1 MNFLKWI
8 FGSRN
13 DRELKKLWP
22 LVGRINEFEA
32 GLQKLSDDELRQKT
46 AAWKAQLS
54 SIQDRAELARM
65 LNDILPEAFA
75 VVKSACRR
83 LTERKSEI
91 IVREHPLLWEMIPF
105 DVQLIGGY
113 ALHSGRIAEM
123 ATGEG
128 KTLVATLPVYLN
140 ALTGRGVHVVTVNDY
155 LAARDSEWMGAIYKF
170 LGLTVGCILHDQPP
184 RIRREQY
191 NCDITYGTNAEFGF
205 DYLRDNG
212 MAVRAEEQV
221 QRGHYYA
228 IVDEVDSILIDEAR
242 TPLIISGPSVHTYD
256 EQYGQWKPLVESLV
270 RAQEK
275 LCSRFL
281 SEAEGLIKKLHPADG
296 SNVQNA
302 EALEHEIGMLLFRVK
317 TGQPKSEG
325 LMKVLEDPENL
336 KLMNQA
342 ELELHKDQKKV
353 DLYREKEELLFA
365 IDEKSHEAD
374 LTEKGR
380 NFVSP
385 KDPEAFVLPDL
396 TTALHEIDAGP
407 EPDARKRLE
416 AKTKVQQD
424 FEVKAQKIHAISQ
437 LLKAYSLYQ
446 LDVEYVIQENKVIIV
461 DQHTGRLMPGRR
473 WSDGLHQAVEA
484 KEGVEIERET
494 QTLATITI
502 QNYFRLYQKL
512 AGMTGTAET
521 EASEFFD
528 IYKLGVLVI
537 PTNRP
542 IARKDGNDA
551 VYKTRREKFTAVLAE
566 IKQIHAQGRPI
577 LVGTISVEVSEQL
590 SRMLKR
596 EGIIHSVL
604 NAKYHQQEA
613 EIVSRAGQRSAVTI
627 ATNMAGRGT
636 DIKLGPGVM
645 WNVECKPHPEGKGY
659 RYKLTEP
666 STGEVREIDSEIRN
680 GSGGVQPNPAAQ
692 AFNLTP
698 QTRFT
703 GGLHVMG
710 TERHEARR
718 IDRQLRGRCARQG
731 DPGSSHFFIS
741 LEDDLMRLFGSD
753 RIVKMMER
761 MGLEEGQ
768 ELTHPWLNRSIQ
780 QAQKR
785 VEQHNFQIRK
795 RTLEF
800 DDVMNKQREV
810 IYGFRNEI
818 ISGQDVRDR
827 LMDIMEEVVVD
838 KVAQFTT
845 ADSDTH
851 EWKVRQLADW
861 VNLNFPI
868 GLPEPE
874 ILKAADSGKE
884 HPVSGSLFDGLSPA
898 QFAVC
903 NFISDSVRK
912 AYDIKISF
920 ENPDALKEVERFTIL
935 SAIDRL
941 WQEHLY
947 EMDSLRYS
955 IGLRGY
961 GQRDPLIEYKA
972 EAFKIFDELM
982 VNVKTE
988 ICHNIFRSASSMMAF
1003 ENFLKNVP
1011 QQTLHQAASAF
1022 GGAGP
1027 AGSGGG
1033 QPKPSDVVSEAAAAA
1048 EKAKPVRTGPKVGR
1062 NDPCPCGSG
1071 KKYKHCCGR

>member
-13 DRELKKLWP
+13 DREVRKLWP
-22 LVGRINEFEA
+22 LVHRINEIEA

-46 AAWKAQLS
+46 AEFKTRIEEGRKARGYYEQMTEVRKLESELRSDEAKTQRRQAFDIEQQLL
-54 SIQDRAELARM
+54 DE
-65 LNDILPEAFA
+65 ILPEAFA
-75 VVKSACRR
+75 VVKNACRR
-83 LTERKSEI
+83 LCGQEI
-91 IVREHPLLWEMIPF
+91 IVRDHPIKWEMIPF
-105 DVQLIGGY
+105 DVQLIGGIG
-113 ALHSGRIAEM
+113 LHRGFIAEM

-128 KTLVATLPVYLN
+128 KTLVATMPVYLN
-140 ALTGRGVHVVTVNDY
+140 ALAGHGAHLVTVNDY

-170 LGLTVGCILHDQPP
+170 LGLTVGCILNDQPP
-184 RIRREQY
+184 HVRREQY

-212 MAVRAEEQV
+212 MALRKEDQV
-221 QRGHYYA
+221 QRGHYFA

-242 TPLIISGPSVHTYD
+242 TPLIISGPSLHTFD
-256 EQYGQWKPLVESLV
+256 EQYAQWKPPVESLV
-270 RAQEK
+270 RAQER

-281 SEAEGLIKKLHPADG
+281 SEAEELIKKLNPADG
-296 SNVQNA
+296 SNVENA
-302 EALEHEIGMLLFRVK
+302 AALEHEIGLLLFRVK
-317 TGQPKSEG
+317 TGQPRSEG
-325 LMKVLEDPENL
+325 LAKLLENPENSRM
-336 KLMNQA
+336 MNQA

-365 IDEKSHEAD
+365 IDEKSHDAD

-380 NFVSP
+380 NFTSP
-385 KDPEAFVLPDL
+385 KDPDAFVLPDL
-396 TTALHEIDAGP
+396 TTLLHDIDVGP
-407 EPDARKRLE
+407 ETDARKRMEL
-416 AKTKVQQD
+416 KTKLQAD
-424 FEVKAQKIHAISQ
+424 FEAKAQKIHAISQ

-446 LDVEYVIQENKVIIV
+446 LDVEYVIQDSKIIIV

-542 IARKDGNDA
+542 VARKDGHDS
-551 VYKTRREKFTAVLAE
+551 VYKTKREKFTAVVQE
-566 IKQIHAQGRPI
+566 IKGLHAQGRPA
-577 LVGTISVEVSEQL
+577 LVGTISVETSEML

-596 EGIIHSVL
+596 EGLIHSVL

-613 EIVSRAGQRSAVTI
+613 EIVSRAGQRGAITI

-636 DIKLGPGVM
+636 DIKLGSGVPG
-645 WNVECKPHPEGKGY
+645 
-659 RYKLTEP
+659 
-666 STGEVREIDSEIRN
+666 S
-680 GSGGVQPNPAAQ
+680 
-692 AFNLTP
+692 
-698 QTRFT
+698 
-703 GGLHVMG
+703 GGLHVLG

-753 RIVKMMER
+753 RIVKYMEK

-768 ELTHPWLNRSIQ
+768 ELTHPLLNRSIQ

-795 RTLEF
+795 RTLEY

-818 ISGQDVRDR
+818 IQGEDVRDR
-827 LMDIMEEVVVD
+827 LMDIIEEVVIL
-838 KVAQFTT
+838 KVEEFTT
-845 ADSDTH
+845 AEFDAS
-851 EWKVRQLADW
+851 EWKIRQLADW
-861 VNLNFPI
+861 VNLNFPL
-868 GLPEPE
+868 GMPEAE
-874 ILKAADSGKE
+874 ISKAAESGKE
-884 HPVSGSLFDGLSPA
+884 QPVSGSIFDGLSPA

-903 NFISDSVRK
+903 NFISDSIRK
-912 AYDIKISF
+912 AYELKISF
-920 ENPDALKEVERFTIL
+920 EDPGKLATVERYTIL
-935 SAIDRL
+935 SAIDKL

-972 EAFKIFDELM
+972 EAYKIFDELM
-982 VNVKTE
+982 VSVKTE
-988 ICHNIFRSASSMMAF
+988 ICHNVFRSASSMMAF
-1003 ENFLKNVP
+1003 ENFLRNVP
-1011 QQTLHQAASAF
+1011 QQTLHQSTSAF
-1022 GGAGP
+1022 GGGTTTAS
-1027 AGSGGG
+1027 SGGAAQG
-1033 QPKPSDVVSEAAAAA
+1033 KPSDVVSEAAAAATA

-1071 KKYKHCCGR
+1071 KKYKHCCGK

>member
-1 MNFLKWI
+1 VNFFKWI
-8 FGSRN
+8 FGSKN
-13 DRELKKLWP
+13 DRELKKIWP
-22 LVGRINEFEA
+22 LVRRINEIEA

-46 AAWKAQLS
+46 ADWKAQLS
-54 SIQDRAELARM
+54 PIQDKAELAGK
-65 LNDILPEAFA
+65 LNEILPEAFA
-75 VVKSACRR
+75 VVKNACRR
-83 LTERKSEI
+83 LTERKAEI
-91 IVREHPLLWEMIPF
+91 IVREHPLPWEMIPF

-113 ALHSGRIAEM
+113 ALHSGRISEM

-140 ALTGRGVHVVTVNDY
+140 ALSGRGVHLVTVNDY

-170 LGLTVGCILHDQPP
+170 LGLTVGCILHDQSPKV
-184 RIRREQY
+184 RREQY

-212 MAVRAEEQV
+212 MAARKEEQV
-221 QRGHYYA
+221 QRGHYFA

-275 LCSRFL
+275 LCARFL
-281 SEAEGLIKKLHPADG
+281 SEAGALIKKLHPTDG
-296 SNVQNA
+296 SNPPNP
-302 EALEHEIGMLLFRVK
+302 EALEREIGMLLFRVK

-325 LMKVLEDPENL
+325 LMKILEDPENL

-342 ELELHKDQKKV
+342 ELDLHKDQKKV
-353 DLYREKEELLFA
+353 DLYREKEELLYA
-365 IDEKSHEAD
+365 IDEKGFEAD

-380 NFVSP
+380 NFINP
-385 KDPEAFVLPDL
+385 QDPETFVLPEL
-396 TTALHEIDAGP
+396 TTVLHEIDVGP
-407 EPDARKRLE
+407 EPDARKRME

-424 FEVKAQKIHAISQ
+424 FETKAQKIHAISQ

-446 LDVEYVIQENKVIIV
+446 LDVEYVIQENKVLIV

-484 KEGVEIERET
+484 KEGVEIEHET

-537 PTNRP
+537 PTNEP
-542 IARKDGNDA
+542 CIRKDANDA
-551 VYKTRREKFTAVLAE
+551 VYKTKREKFNAVLNE
-566 IKQIHAQGRPI
+566 IRQTHVQGRPI
-577 LVGTISVEVSEQL
+577 LVGTVSVEVSEQL

-613 EIVSRAGQRSAVTI
+613 EIIARAGQRGAVTI

-636 DIKLGPGVM
+636 DIKLGPGVA
-645 WNVECKPHPEGKGY
+645 E
-659 RYKLTEP
+659 L
-666 STGEVREIDSEIRN
+666 
-680 GSGGVQPNPAAQ
+680 
-692 AFNLTP
+692 
-698 QTRFT
+698 
-703 GGLHVMG
+703 GGLHVLA

-731 DPGSSHFFIS
+731 DPGSSHFYIG

-785 VEQHNFQIRK
+785 VEEHNFQIRK

-818 ISGQDVRDR
+818 IHADDVRDR

-838 KVAQFTT
+838 KVAQFTK
-845 ADSDTH
+845 ADSDFG
-851 EWKVRQLADW
+851 EWKVRPLADW

-868 GLPEPE
+868 GMPEAE
-874 ILKAADSGKE
+874 ITKAADSGKE
-884 HPVSGSLFDGLSPA
+884 SPVPGSLFDGLSAA

-903 NFISDSVRK
+903 NFISDAVRK

-982 VNVKTE
+982 INVKTE
-988 ICHNIFRSASSMMAF
+988 ICHNIFRSASSMLAF

-1022 GGAGP
+1022 GGGTSTAS
-1027 AGSGGG
+1027 SGGA
-1033 QPKPSDVVSEAAAAA
+1033 QARASDVVSEAAAAVA

-1071 KKYKHCCGR
+1071 KKYKQCCGR

>member
-1 MNFLKWI
+1 VNFFKWI
-8 FGSRN
+8 FGSKN
-13 DRELKKLWP
+13 DRELKKIWP
-22 LVGRINEFEA
+22 LVRRINEIEA

-46 AAWKAQLS
+46 ADWKAQLS
-54 SIQDRAELARM
+54 PIQDKAELAGK
-65 LNDILPEAFA
+65 LNEILPEAFA
-75 VVKSACRR
+75 VVKNACRR
-83 LTERKSEI
+83 LTERKAEI
-91 IVREHPLLWEMIPF
+91 IVREHPLPWEMIPF

-113 ALHSGRIAEM
+113 ALHSGRISEM

-140 ALTGRGVHVVTVNDY
+140 ALSGRGVHLVTVNDY

-170 LGLTVGCILHDQPP
+170 LGLTVGCILHDQSPKV
-184 RIRREQY
+184 RREQY

-212 MAVRAEEQV
+212 MAARKEEQV
-221 QRGHYYA
+221 QRGHYFA

-275 LCSRFL
+275 LCARFL
-281 SEAEGLIKKLHPADG
+281 SEAEALIKKLHPTDG
-296 SNVQNA
+296 SNPPNP
-302 EALEHEIGMLLFRVK
+302 EALEREIGMLLFRVK

-325 LMKVLEDPENL
+325 LMKILEDPENL

-342 ELELHKDQKKV
+342 ELDLHKDQKKV
-353 DLYREKEELLFA
+353 DLYREKEELLYA
-365 IDEKSHEAD
+365 IDEKGFEAD

-380 NFVSP
+380 NFINP
-385 KDPEAFVLPDL
+385 QDPETFVLPEL
-396 TTALHEIDAGP
+396 TTVLHEIDVGP
-407 EPDARKRLE
+407 EPDARKRME

-424 FEVKAQKIHAISQ
+424 FETKAQKIHAISQ

-446 LDVEYVIQENKVIIV
+446 LDVEYVIQENKVLIV

-484 KEGVEIERET
+484 KEGVEIEHET

-537 PTNRP
+537 PTNEP
-542 IARKDGNDA
+542 CIRKDANDA
-551 VYKTRREKFTAVLAE
+551 VYKTKREKFNAVLNE
-566 IKQIHAQGRPI
+566 IRQTHVQGRPI
-577 LVGTISVEVSEQL
+577 LVGTVSVEVSEQL

-613 EIVSRAGQRSAVTI
+613 EIIARAGQRGAVTI

-636 DIKLGPGVM
+636 DIKLGPGVA
-645 WNVECKPHPEGKGY
+645 E
-659 RYKLTEP
+659 L
-666 STGEVREIDSEIRN
+666 
-680 GSGGVQPNPAAQ
+680 
-692 AFNLTP
+692 
-698 QTRFT
+698 
-703 GGLHVMG
+703 GGLHVLA

-731 DPGSSHFFIS
+731 DPGSSHFYIG

-785 VEQHNFQIRK
+785 VEEHNFQIRK

-818 ISGQDVRDR
+818 IHADDVRDR

-838 KVAQFTT
+838 KVAQFTK
-845 ADSDTH
+845 ADSDFG
-851 EWKVRQLADW
+851 EWKVRPLADW

-868 GLPEPE
+868 GMPEAE
-874 ILKAADSGKE
+874 ITKAADSGKE
-884 HPVSGSLFDGLSPA
+884 SPVPGSLFDGLSAA

-903 NFISDSVRK
+903 NFISDAVRK

-982 VNVKTE
+982 INVKTE
-988 ICHNIFRSASSMMAF
+988 ICHNIFRSASSMLAF

-1022 GGAGP
+1022 GGGTSTAS
-1027 AGSGGG
+1027 SGGA
-1033 QPKPSDVVSEAAAAA
+1033 QARASDVVSEAAAAVA

-1071 KKYKHCCGR
+1071 KKYKQCCGR

>member
-1 MNFLKWI
+1 MIGYI
-8 FGSRN
+8 FKKIIGSKN
-13 DRELKKLWP
+13 DREVKKLRP
-22 LVGRINEFEA
+22 LVTKINEIEV
-32 GLQKLSDDELRQKT
+32 GLQKLSDEDLRKKT
-46 AAWKAQLS
+46 SEWKEQLGQ
-54 SIQDRAELARM
+54 IEGKEELAAK
-65 LNDILPEAFA
+65 LNEILPEAFA
-75 VVKSACRR
+75 VVKNACRR
-83 LTERKSEI
+83 LCGQDV
-91 IVREHPLLWEMIPF
+91 IVRGHPLKWEMVPF
-105 DVQLIGGY
+105 DVQLIGGM
-113 ALHSGRIAEM
+113 ALHSGKIAEM

-128 KTLVATLPVYLN
+128 KTLVATAPVYLN

-155 LAARDSEWMGAIYKF
+155 LAARDAEWMGAVYKF
-170 LGLTVGCILHDQPP
+170 LGLTVGVILHDQPP
-184 RIRREQY
+184 HVRREQY

-212 MAVRAEEQV
+212 MATRKEEQV
-221 QRGHYYA
+221 QRGHYFA

-242 TPLIISGPSVHTYD
+242 TPLIISGPSVHTHD
-256 EQYGQWKPLVESLV
+256 EQYAQWKPLVESIV
-270 RAQEK
+270 RAQER
-275 LCSRFL
+275 LCARFL
-281 SEAEGLIKKLHPADG
+281 SEGEELLKKLRPEAG
-296 SNVQNA
+296 STAPNPD
-302 EALEHEIGMLLFRVK
+302 ALKREIGLLLFRVK

-325 LMKVLEDPENL
+325 LMTVLEDPANL
-336 KLMNQA
+336 KLMNDA
-342 ELELHKDQKKV
+342 ELSLHADQKKTE
-353 DLYREKEELLFA
+353 LYAEKEQLLFA

-380 NFVSP
+380 NFMSP
-385 KDPEAFVLPDL
+385 KDPDAFVLPDL
-396 TTALHEIDAGP
+396 STAMHDIDAGP
-407 EPDARKRLE
+407 ETDARKRME
-416 AKTKVQQD
+416 EKTRLQQQ
-424 FEVKAQKIHAISQ
+424 FETKAQKIHAISQ

-446 LDVEYVIQENKVIIV
+446 KDVEYVVQENKVIIV
-461 DQHTGRLMPGRR
+461 DQHTGRLMSGRR

-542 IARKDGNDA
+542 IARKDSNDS
-551 VYKTRREKFTAVLAE
+551 VYKTKREKFTAVLNE
-566 IKQIHAQGRPI
+566 IKSIHAAGRPI
-577 LVGTISVEVSEQL
+577 LVGTISVETSEQL
-590 SRMLKR
+590 SRMLQR
-596 EGIIHSVL
+596 EKLIHSVL

-613 EIVSRAGQRSAVTI
+613 EIVTRAGQRGAITI

-636 DIKLGPGVM
+636 DIKLGQGV
-645 WNVECKPHPEGKGY
+645 
-659 RYKLTEP
+659 TE
-666 STGEVREIDSEIRN
+666 
-680 GSGGVQPNPAAQ
+680 
-692 AFNLTP
+692 L
-698 QTRFT
+698 

-710 TERHEARR
+710 TERHESRR

-731 DPGSSHFFIS
+731 DPGSSHFFIG

-753 RIVKMMER
+753 KIVKYMER

-768 ELTHPWLNRSIQ
+768 ELEHPLLNRSIG

-795 RTLEF
+795 RTLEY

-818 ISGQDVRDR
+818 IHSDDVRDR
-827 LMDIMEEVVVD
+827 LMDIMEEIVIS
-838 KVAQFTT
+838 KVEEHTT
-845 ADSDTH
+845 AEFDPN
-851 EWKVRQLADW
+851 EWKIRQLADW
-861 VNLNFPI
+861 VNLNFPL
-868 GLPEPE
+868 GMPEEE
-874 ILKAADSGKE
+874 IAKAAKAGTE
-884 HPVSGSLFDGLSPA
+884 TPVPGSVFDGLSPA

-903 NFISDSVRK
+903 NFISDGIRK

-920 ENPDALKEVERFTIL
+920 EEPEKLATVERFTIL

-955 IGLRGY
+955 IGLRAH

-982 VNVKTE
+982 VNIKSE
-988 ICHNIFRSASSMMAF
+988 ICHNIFRSASSLMAF
-1003 ENFLKNVP
+1003 ESFLRNVP
-1011 QQTLHQAASAF
+1011 QQTLHQSSSAF
-1022 GGAGP
+1022 GVATSNAP
-1027 AGSGGG
+1027 SADA
-1033 QPKPSDVVSEAAAAA
+1033 QQQKASDVVSEAAAAV

-1071 KKYKHCCGR
+1071 KKYKQCCGK

>member
-1 MNFLKWI
+1 VNFLKWI
-8 FGSRN
+8 IPSRN
-13 DRELKKLWP
+13 EREVKKLRP
-22 LVGRINEFEA
+22 VVAQINEIEA

-46 AAWKAQLS
+46 ADWKARLS
-54 SIQDRAELARM
+54 QIQDKTELARV
-65 LNDILPEAFA
+65 LNEILPEAFA
-75 VVKSACRR
+75 AVKNACRR
-83 LTERKSEI
+83 LTERKTEI

-113 ALHSGRIAEM
+113 GLHSGRIAEM

-128 KTLVATLPVYLN
+128 KTLVATLPIYLN
-140 ALTGRGVHVVTVNDY
+140 ALTGRGVHLVTVNDY

-184 RIRREQY
+184 RVRREQY
-191 NCDITYGTNAEFGF
+191 NCDITFGTNAEFGF

-212 MAVRAEEQV
+212 MAARKEEQV
-221 QRGHYYA
+221 QRGHYFA

-270 RAQEK
+270 RAQER
-275 LCSRFL
+275 LCARFL
-281 SEAEGLIKKLHPADG
+281 SEAEALIKKLNPTDG
-296 SNVQNA
+296 SNPQNS
-302 EALEHEIGMLLFRVK
+302 EALEHEIGLLLFRVK

-325 LMKVLEDPENL
+325 LMKLLEDPENL
-336 KLMNQA
+336 KLMNRA
-342 ELELHKDQKKV
+342 ELDLHKDQKKV

-365 IDEKSHEAD
+365 IDEKGFEAD

-385 KDPEAFVLPDL
+385 KDPEAFVLPEL

-407 EPDARKRLE
+407 EPDARKRME

-424 FEVKAQKIHAISQ
+424 FETKAQKIHAISQ

-537 PTNRP
+537 PTNEP
-542 IARKDGNDA
+542 CVRKDANDA
-551 VYKTRREKFTAVLAE
+551 VYKTRREKFNTVLNE

-613 EIVSRAGQRSAVTI
+613 EIITRAGQRGAVTI

-636 DIKLGPGVM
+636 DIKLGPGVA
-645 WNVECKPHPEGKGY
+645 E
-659 RYKLTEP
+659 L
-666 STGEVREIDSEIRN
+666 
-680 GSGGVQPNPAAQ
+680 
-692 AFNLTP
+692 
-698 QTRFT
+698 
-703 GGLHVMG
+703 GGLHVLA

-818 ISGQDVRDR
+818 IHGEDVRDR

-838 KVAQFTT
+838 KVAQFTN
-845 ADSDTH
+845 AESEFS
-851 EWKVRQLADW
+851 EWKTRQLADW

-868 GLPEPE
+868 GLPEAE
-874 ILKAADSGKE
+874 ILKGADSGKE
-884 HPVSGSLFDGLSPA
+884 SPVPGSLFAGLSPA

-912 AYDIKISF
+912 AYDLKISF

-988 ICHNIFRSASSMMAF
+988 ICHNIFRSASSMLAF

-1022 GGAGP
+1022 GGTSTAS
-1027 AGSGGG
+1027 SGGA
-1033 QPKPSDVVSEAAAAA
+1033 QAKASDVVSEAAAAVA

>member
-1 MNFLKWI
+1 MIGFI
-8 FGSRN
+8 FRKIIGSRN
-13 DRELKKLWP
+13 EREVKRLRP
-22 LVGRINEFEA
+22 LVAKINAFEA
-32 GLQKLSDDELRQKT
+32 ELQKQPQEVVRQKT
-46 AAWKAQLS
+46 QAWKE
-54 SIQDRAELARM
+54 ELAKITDKAALAAR
-65 LNDILPEAFA
+65 LNEILPEAFA
-75 VVKSACRR
+75 VVKNACRR
-83 LTERKSEI
+83 LLDTEI
-91 IVREHPLLWEMIPF
+91 TVREHPMKWDMVPF
-105 DVQLIGGY
+105 DVQLIGAY

-128 KTLVATLPVYLN
+128 KTLVATMPVYLN

-170 LGLTVGCILHDQPP
+170 LGLTVGCILHDQSPEV
-184 RIRREQY
+184 RRAQY

-212 MAVRAEEQV
+212 MAQRKEDQV

-242 TPLIISGPSVHTYD
+242 TPLIISGPAMVTFD
-256 EQYGQWKPLVESLV
+256 EQYATFKPAVESIY
-270 RAQEK
+270 RTQER
-275 LCSRFL
+275 LCNRLL
-281 SEAEGLIKKLHPADG
+281 SEAEGFIAQLHPEDG
-296 SNVQNA
+296 SAPQSNDG
-302 EALEHEIGMLLFRVK
+302 LEREMGLLLYRVK
-317 TGQPKSEG
+317 LGQPKSTG
-325 LMKVLEDPENL
+325 LLKLLENPENGR
-336 KLMNQA
+336 LMNHA
-342 ELELHKDQKKV
+342 ELQLHADQKKTE
-353 DLYREKEELLFA
+353 LYAQKEELFFA

-380 NFVSP
+380 NFLSP
-385 KDPEAFVLPDL
+385 KDPDAFMLPDL
-396 TTALHEIDAGP
+396 AVALHEIDNGP

-416 AKTKVQQD
+416 AKTKLQQD
-424 FEVKAQKIHAISQ
+424 FEVKAQRIHAISQ
-437 LLKAYSLYQ
+437 LLKAYCLYEN
-446 LDVEYVIQENKVIIV
+446 DVDYVIENGKVVIV
-461 DQHTGRLMPGRR
+461 DEHTGRPMYGRR

-484 KEGVEIERET
+484 KEGVAIERET

-521 EASEFFD
+521 EASEFLD

-542 IARKDGNDA
+542 VARKDANDS
-551 VYKTRREKFTAVLAE
+551 VYKTRREKFNAVLKE
-566 IKQIHAQGRPI
+566 IKDVHTKGRPI
-577 LVGTISVEVSEQL
+577 LVGTISVEVSESL

-596 EGIIHSVL
+596 EGIVHSVL

-613 EIVSRAGQRSAVTI
+613 EIVARAGQRSAVTI

-636 DIKLGPGVM
+636 DIKLGPRVA
-645 WNVECKPHPEGKGY
+645 E
-659 RYKLTEP
+659 
-666 STGEVREIDSEIRN
+666 S
-680 GSGGVQPNPAAQ
+680 
-692 AFNLTP
+692 
-698 QTRFT
+698 
-703 GGLHVMG
+703 GGLHVIG

-731 DPGSSHFFIS
+731 DPGSSHFFIA

-753 RIVKMMER
+753 RIVKMMEK

-768 ELTHPWLNRSIQ
+768 ELEHPFLNRSIQ

-795 RTLEF
+795 RTLEY

-818 ISGQDVRDR
+818 IQAPEVRDR
-827 LMDIMEEVVVD
+827 LMDIMEEVVVQ
-838 KVAQFTT
+838 KVEQFTT
-845 ADSDTH
+845 ADFDPQ
-851 EWKVRQLADW
+851 EWKIRPLSDW

-868 GLPEPE
+868 GLPEGE
-874 ILKAADSGKE
+874 IAKASRSG
-884 HPVSGSLFDGLSPA
+884 HDLPVPGSLYDGLSAA

-903 NFISDSVRK
+903 TFISEHVRK
-912 AYDIKISF
+912 AYELKVSF
-920 ENPDALKEVERFTIL
+920 ENPDALKEIERWSIL
-935 SAIDRL
+935 TAIDQL

-955 IGLRGY
+955 IGLRSY

-972 EAFKIFDELM
+972 EAYKIFDELM
-982 VNVKTE
+982 VNIKTE
-988 ICHNIFRSASSMMAF
+988 ICHNIFRSASSLMAF
-1003 ENFLKNVP
+1003 ENFFRSVP
-1011 QQTLHQAASAF
+1011 RQTTHQSASAF
-1022 GGAGP
+1022 AAAAASPAEAGGAPASGP
-1027 AGSGGG
+1027 GAARN
-1033 QPKPSDVVSEAAAAA
+1033 KASDMVTEAAAAMD
-1048 EKAKPVRTGPKVGR
+1048 KAKPVRTGPKVGR

-1071 KKYKHCCGR
+1071 KKYKHCCGK

>member
-1 MNFLKWI
+1 VNFLKWI
-8 FGSRN
+8 FGSKN
-13 DRELKKLWP
+13 DREVKKLWP
-22 LVGRINEFEA
+22 LVRRINEIEA

-46 AAWKAQLS
+46 ADWKARLS
-54 SIQDRAELARM
+54 QNQDKTELAKA
-65 LNDILPEAFA
+65 LNEILPEAFA
-75 VVKSACRR
+75 VVKNACRR
-83 LTERKSEI
+83 LTERKTEI

-128 KTLVATLPVYLN
+128 KTLVATLPIYLN
-140 ALTGRGVHVVTVNDY
+140 ALTGRGVHLVTVNDY

-184 RIRREQY
+184 RVRREQY

-212 MAVRAEEQV
+212 MAARKEEQV
-221 QRGHYYA
+221 QRGHYFA

-256 EQYGQWKPLVESLV
+256 EQYAQWKPLVESLV
-270 RAQEK
+270 RAQER
-275 LCSRFL
+275 LCARFL
-281 SEAEGLIKKLHPADG
+281 SEADALIKKLNPTDG
-296 SNVQNA
+296 SNPQNP
-302 EALEHEIGMLLFRVK
+302 EALEHEIGLLLFRVK

-325 LMKVLEDPENL
+325 LMKILEDPENL
-336 KLMNQA
+336 KLMNRA
-342 ELELHKDQKKV
+342 ELDLHKDQKKV

-365 IDEKSHEAD
+365 IDEKSFEAD

-385 KDPEAFVLPDL
+385 KDPEAFVLPEL
-396 TTALHEIDAGP
+396 TTVLHEIDTGP
-407 EPDARKRLE
+407 EPDARKRME

-424 FEVKAQKIHAISQ
+424 FETKAQKIHAISQ

-484 KEGVEIERET
+484 KEGVEIEHET

-537 PTNRP
+537 PTNEP
-542 IARKDGNDA
+542 CIRKDANDA
-551 VYKTRREKFTAVLAE
+551 VYKTRREKFNTVLNE
-566 IKQIHAQGRPI
+566 IKQFHAQGRPI

-613 EIVSRAGQRSAVTI
+613 EIIMRAGQRGGVTI

-636 DIKLGPGVM
+636 DIKLGPGVA
-645 WNVECKPHPEGKGY
+645 E
-659 RYKLTEP
+659 L
-666 STGEVREIDSEIRN
+666 
-680 GSGGVQPNPAAQ
+680 
-692 AFNLTP
+692 
-698 QTRFT
+698 
-703 GGLHVMG
+703 GGLHVLA

-818 ISGQDVRDR
+818 IHGEDVRDR

-838 KVAQFTT
+838 KVAQFTN
-845 ADSDTH
+845 AESEFS
-851 EWKVRQLADW
+851 EWKTRPLADW

-868 GLPEPE
+868 GLPEAE
-874 ILKAADSGKE
+874 ILKSADSGKE
-884 HPVSGSLFDGLSPA
+884 HPVPGSLFDGLSPA
-898 QFAVC
+898 QFAVA
-903 NFISDSVRK
+903 NFISESVRK

-982 VNVKTE
+982 INVKTE
-988 ICHNIFRSASSMMAF
+988 ICHNIFRSASSMLAF

-1022 GGAGP
+1022 GGTSTAS
-1027 AGSGGG
+1027 SGGAQG
-1033 QPKPSDVVSEAAAAA
+1033 KASDVVSEAAAAVA
-1048 EKAKPVRTGPKVGR
+1048 EKTKPVRTGPKVGR

>member
-1 MNFLKWI
+1 VNFLKWI
-8 FGSRN
+8 FGSKN
-13 DRELKKLWP
+13 DREVKKLWP
-22 LVGRINEFEA
+22 LVRRINEIEA
-32 GLQKLSDDELRQKT
+32 GLQTLSDDELRQKT
-46 AAWKAQLS
+46 ADWKARLS
-54 SIQDRAELARM
+54 QNQDKTELAKA
-65 LNDILPEAFA
+65 LNEILPEAFA
-75 VVKSACRR
+75 VVKNACRR
-83 LTERKSEI
+83 LTERKTEI

-128 KTLVATLPVYLN
+128 KTLVATLPIYLN
-140 ALTGRGVHVVTVNDY
+140 ALTGRGVHLVTVNDY

-184 RIRREQY
+184 RVRREQY

-212 MAVRAEEQV
+212 MAARKEEQV
-221 QRGHYYA
+221 QRGHYFA

-256 EQYGQWKPLVESLV
+256 EQYAQWKPLVESLV
-270 RAQEK
+270 RAQER
-275 LCSRFL
+275 LCARFL
-281 SEAEGLIKKLHPADG
+281 SEADALIKKLNPTDG
-296 SNVQNA
+296 SNPQNP
-302 EALEHEIGMLLFRVK
+302 EALEHEIGLLLFRVK

-325 LMKVLEDPENL
+325 LMKILEDPENL
-336 KLMNQA
+336 KLMNRA
-342 ELELHKDQKKV
+342 ELDLHKDQKKV

-365 IDEKSHEAD
+365 IDEKSFEAD

-385 KDPEAFVLPDL
+385 KDPEAFVLPEL
-396 TTALHEIDAGP
+396 TTVLHEIDTGP
-407 EPDARKRLE
+407 EPDARKRME

-424 FEVKAQKIHAISQ
+424 FETKAQKIHAISQ

-484 KEGVEIERET
+484 KEGVEIEHET

-537 PTNRP
+537 PTNEP
-542 IARKDGNDA
+542 CIRKDANDA
-551 VYKTRREKFTAVLAE
+551 VYKTRREKFNTVLNE
-566 IKQIHAQGRPI
+566 IKQFHAQGRPI

-613 EIVSRAGQRSAVTI
+613 EIIMRAGQRGGVTI

-636 DIKLGPGVM
+636 DIKLGPGVA
-645 WNVECKPHPEGKGY
+645 E
-659 RYKLTEP
+659 L
-666 STGEVREIDSEIRN
+666 
-680 GSGGVQPNPAAQ
+680 
-692 AFNLTP
+692 
-698 QTRFT
+698 
-703 GGLHVMG
+703 GGLHVLA

-818 ISGQDVRDR
+818 IHGEDVRDR

-838 KVAQFTT
+838 KVAQFTN
-845 ADSDTH
+845 AESEFS
-851 EWKVRQLADW
+851 EWKTRPLADW

-868 GLPEPE
+868 GLPEAE
-874 ILKAADSGKE
+874 ILKSADSGKE
-884 HPVSGSLFDGLSPA
+884 HPVPGSLFDGLSPA
-898 QFAVC
+898 QFAVA
-903 NFISDSVRK
+903 NFISESVRK

-982 VNVKTE
+982 INVKTE
-988 ICHNIFRSASSMMAF
+988 ICHNIFRSASSMLAF

-1022 GGAGP
+1022 GGTSTAS
-1027 AGSGGG
+1027 SGGAQG
-1033 QPKPSDVVSEAAAAA
+1033 NASDVVSEAAAAVA
-1048 EKAKPVRTGPKVGR
+1048 EKTKPVRTGPKVGR